1 MPDSPKIK
9 HGSSH
14 REGGRRISFAAD
26 LRRLGI
32 PTDPVL
38 VISPVPRTPSKG
50 SQRTG
55 RRLSGAEFLNLVR
68 AASPPAILE
77 DKDFQRPRED

>member
-1 MPDSPKIK
+1 MPDSPKVK
-9 HGSSH
+9 HGNSQM
-14 REGGRRISFAAD
+14 EGGRRILSPEEVK
-26 LRRLGI
+26 RLGI